1 MNTDTHPLRKYFE
14 PKEPMPE
21 PAPNKAQPRKADAAS
36 HSPLPWGTVVET
48 EFEPCAICDT
58 DGNEMVHLVGGLLG
72 ERATNAKLI
81 VRAVNNADK
90 LAGALRN
97 ALNMIDP
104 FVWNKSKE
112 AAILDEYEKESQ

>member
-21 PAPNKAQPRKADAAS
+21 PAPNKAQPSLLPWRVDFNKYDQQYRVYSGYVPVINAMFHADEPADAA
-36 HSPLPWGTVVET
+36 
-48 EFEPCAICDT
+48 
-58 DGNEMVHLVGGLLG
+58 
-72 ERATNAKLI
+72 LI
-81 VRAVNNADK
+81 VRAVNHADK

-104 FVWNKSKE
+104 FAWDKSKE
-112 AAILDEYEKESQ
+112 AAILEAYEAAQ